1 MSKAILCEQGGYHS
15 LQADRMA
22 LFRTSNSREESFLTK
37 KSCQGLFAPG
47 HSREPVPAAGT
58 YVGSV
63 RAPLPRT
70 ATGKLF
76 LAARESSLL
85 HKTGSSYCGQGLIEN
100 WVAGNQKAIHQ
111 HPAHFLPSHH
121 IADADGRPVAGIYA
135 LGNLRSLSQVQ
146 ASKLDRISLGV
157 PPVPAPCGRL
167 PGTTGPG

>member
-1 MSKAILCEQGGYHS
+1 MRTGRISFSAGGQDGS
-15 LQADRMA
+15 FPDKQFQRRV
-22 LFRTSNSREESFLTK
+22 FFNEEKL
-37 KSCQGLFAPG
+37 PG
-47 HSREPVPAAGT
+47 F
-58 YVGSV
+58 VGSV

-85 HKTGSSYCGQGLIEN
+85 HKTGSSYCGQGHIEN

>member
-1 MSKAILCEQGGYHS
+1 MRTGRISFSAGGQDGS
-15 LQADRMA
+15 FPDKQFQRRV
-22 LFRTSNSREESFLTK
+22 FFNEEKLPGFV
-37 KSCQGLFAPG
+37 LFAPG

-146 ASKLDRISLGV
+146 ASKLDRIS
-157 PPVPAPCGRL
+157 PVSYTHLQDSLILTA
-167 PGTTGPG
+167 

>member
-1 MSKAILCEQGGYHS
+1 MRTGRMSFSAGGQDGS
-15 LQADRMA
+15 FPDKQFQRRV
-22 LFRTSNSREESFLTK
+22 FFNEEKLPGFV
-37 KSCQGLFAPG
+37 LFAPG

>member
-1 MSKAILCEQGGYHS
+1 MRTGMISFSAGGQDGS
-15 LQADRMA
+15 FPDKQFQRRV
-22 LFRTSNSREESFLTK
+22 FFNEEKLLGFV
-37 KSCQGLFAPG
+37 LFAPG
-47 HSREPVPAAGT
+47 HSCGPVPAAVT

-70 ATGKLF
+70 ATSKLF
-76 LAARESSLL
+76 LAAREKLPIAQNRELILRTRSHREL
-85 HKTGSSYCGQGLIEN
+85 GSWQPEG
-100 WVAGNQKAIHQ
+100 
-111 HPAHFLPSHH
+111 HPPAPSAFPPPPHH

-135 LGNLRSLSQVQ
+135 LDKLRSLSQVQ